1 MPRRS
6 IRFVLRRPSQDKED
20 EIIRKQNPSQEE
32 KPYTTMELRFPED
45 RERQEDITGDFFLR
59 RSNEDDNELHPLR
72 KQYLENR
79 LKDIDY
85 QERQQATQD
94 DFTTRMYGKKD
105 YAEERHNIL
114 QELMQGKQS
123 RTPGYKYPDEKFWD
137 SVDKQ
142 NGAEKL
148 PQTPEAVSKEIARFE
163 PEYPKEY
170 NRNMQ
175 EIENAKKQ
183 QLENDKKSWPEIN
196 KDIQDGKITPQ
207 ELSNK
212 QWQTILDKSAEEL
225 KNIQGTGRSYCNFY
239 VRNQLLKQ
247 GIYMPPDQNANQIKD
262 YMDNNSQIWE
272 KIPKATDAQ
281 GNPTDHLDHKAAYQ
295 AAKNGDTVIGIY
307 KSPNDSEHGHIVIV
321 NGQQEMI
328 PASQNSWKTDLPPI
342 NGYNNSTGEIKIGE
356 SLSKQFSLQRE
367 SSMDYYRFTGE
378 NIDLDKL
385 LGSITKES
393 SPDGGESSSSK
404 E

>member
-6 IRFVLRRPSQDKED
+6 MRFVLRRPGQDEED
-20 EIIRKQNPSQEE
+20 EIIRKQNPFREE
-32 KPYTTMELRFPED
+32 KPYTTWELRIPKD

-105 YAEERHNIL
+105 YTEERHNIL
-114 QELMQGKQS
+114 RELMQGKQS

-163 PEYPKEY
+163 REYPKEY

-225 KNIQGTGRSYCNFY
+225 QNAQGTGTSYCNMY
-239 VRNQLLKQ
+239 TRDQLLKQ
-247 GIYMPPDQNANQIKD
+247 GIYMPPGQNANQIKD
-262 YMDNNSQIWE
+262 HMDNNPENWE
-272 KIPKATDAQ
+272 KIPRQTDEK
-281 GNPTDHLDHKAAYQ
+281 GNPTGHLDHQAAHD
-295 AAKNGDTVIGIY
+295 AAKNGDTVVVVY
-307 KSPNDSEHGHIVIV
+307 KNPNPSPEEHGHIAQVE
-321 NGQQEMI
+321 GTAEMQPSGKWGNI
-328 PASQNSWKTDLPPI
+328 QVPSI
-342 NGYNNSTGEIKIGE
+342 NGYNSSDDKIKTE
-356 SLSKQFSLQRE
+356 SLSWQFTPDKE
-367 SSMDYYRFTGE
+367 PNMDYYRHIGP
-378 NIDLDKL
+378 KRKQ
-385 LGSITKES
+385 TKE
-393 SPDGGESSSSK
+393 
-404 E
+404 